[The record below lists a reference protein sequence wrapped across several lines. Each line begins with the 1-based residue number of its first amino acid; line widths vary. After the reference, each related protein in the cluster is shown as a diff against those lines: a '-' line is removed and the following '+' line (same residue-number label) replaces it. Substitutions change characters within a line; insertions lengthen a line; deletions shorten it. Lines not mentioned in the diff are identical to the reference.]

1 MNNCLVG
8 ALVNPSGETIVKQ
21 FVKFFPTVVLW
32 VFVKKE
38 KKSFF
43 KKVLRAYPNIEVIDI
58 VHDEKTFYKLFLEFD
73 RVLLLT
79 EKAEISRNCILRF
92 IDFSYISGPGMTLV
106 APRLMAQL
114 AVHKPRPADV
124 PEKVWV
130 LFHANGHF
138 PTETEEQLFVKMF
151 REKDAGPG
159 ELVIITATID
169 NEWNVLPQILPG
181 LGPSGLRIYKQTS
194 FGEKGSVLIIK
205 TLTHEFTMQLVN
217 GKLIDNIFIKA

>member
-8 ALVNPSGETIVKQ
+8 ALVNPSGETIVKH

-43 KKVLRAYPNIEVIDI
+43 KKVLKAYPNVEVTDI

-114 AVHKPRPADV
+114 AVHNPRPADV

-130 LFHANGHF
+130 PIHANGHF

-169 NEWNVLPQILPG
+169 NDWNVLPQILPG

-194 FGEKGSVLIIK
+194 FGVKGSVLIIK